1 MLRMDDLTA
10 KVGFARKIGL
20 ITLIIIIIAS
30 AHKQEPRRKMPFGTI
45 IDSLGRYVPAGIGA
59 RPIGR
64 DNLVTKM
71 NVRRNA
77 IFVSGFMDIFV
88 NRGAIC
94 DRFFMQPRFETIAQ
108 RVHVGV

>member
-1 MLRMDDLTA
+1 MLRVDDLTA

-20 ITLIIIIIAS
+20 IALIIIIIAS
-30 AHKQEPRRKMPFGTI
+30 AHKQEPRRKMPFGTA

-71 NVRRNA
+71 NVRRNT
-77 IFVSGFMDIFV
+77 IFVSGFMNIFV
-88 NRGAIC
+88 NRGAIR
-94 DRFFMQPRFETIAQ
+94 DRFFMQPWFETIAQ

>member
-10 KVGFARKIGL
+10 KVGFAREIGL
-20 ITLIIIIIAS
+20 IALIIIIIAS
-30 AHKQEPRRKMPFGTI
+30 AHEQEPRGKAPFGTAVYG
-45 IDSLGRYVPAGIGA
+45 LGRYMPAGIGA

-77 IFVSGFMDIFV
+77 IFFGGFMDIFV
-88 NRGAIC
+88 DGRAIR
-94 DRFFMQPRFETIAQ
+94 DRFFM
-108 RVHVGV
+108 